1 MIICYGNLDESP
13 SQSFR
18 QNFWNSNFNIIEIQN
33 LYRQKLN
40 IGSVF
45 VNIYDQIISNLA
57 DEKVLIPP
65 TLKAQI
71 TPDLKQIRF
80 DQKFENEDEIRD
92 DLTNNIFAVCSV
104 YMNEQ
109 GMKFYNE
116 GITKAAFGLRIVLQ
130 DEEMSFWSLLSLI
143 E

>member
-45 VNIYDQIISNLA
+45 VNIYDQIIANLA

-71 TPDLKQIRF
+71 TPDLKQI
-80 DQKFENEDEIRD
+80 
-92 DLTNNIFAVCSV
+92 
-104 YMNEQ
+104 
-109 GMKFYNE
+109 
-116 GITKAAFGLRIVLQ
+116 
-130 DEEMSFWSLLSLI
+130 
-143 E
+143 